1 MSYQDQNDRRPQPA
15 PGNPRYQGGQPTSG
29 GYQGNKPSSNYQG
42 NRGTNGYKGR
52 PNTRNFNPN
61 RKKKKQAKIFVS
73 RALLRYE
80 RSKDINIAFVNYCRQ
95 RVMKPELFE
104 KVLQIAKN
112 QVDAAAKK
120 RSAPITTIQILKAI
134 SEDLEASGIS
144 LDKKS

>member
-1 MSYQDQNDRRPQPA
+1 MSYQNNRDDRPQPA

-29 GYQGNKPSSNYQG
+29 YQGNRSSSYQG
-42 NRGTNGYKGR
+42 NRGSSGYKGR

-80 RSKDINIAFVNYCRQ
+80 RSKDIQIAFVNYCKQ

-104 KVLQIAKN
+104 RVMQIAKN

-120 RSAPITTIQILKAI
+120 RTAPVTTIEILKAI
-134 SEDLEASGIS
+134 SDDLEASGIA
-144 LDKKS
+144 LKKKDQ